1 MIASI
6 KFSINKKCI
15 KFLYITLVLI
25 ANTRV
30 GISQPKESTHL
41 NEGITEMPKSFS
53 IKSSID
59 TTFDLMLITEIYDDT
74 FSLFKKYDAIQF
86 QKFKSLNGFVLSKY
100 HKDFS
105 TMTQWLKFKI
115 ENKTDATING
125 YYYCGR
131 HNLISIAESDS
142 NKIQFGGMAHYEPQ
156 KSKLFP
162 QYYFPISLPANT
174 VKQYFVSITNYGILP
189 SPIESK
195 LILSQVHP
203 TTSNIMNHYYFGWL
217 IFTCLVCGGILILGI
232 FNFVQFFSN
241 WKREYL
247 YYGFYALMMFFSIER
262 ASEWNF
268 ELRIISQALPNY
280 FFSRAVM
287 FNVLSGIFYL
297 LFTRHFLDIK
307 NIDLSIYKT
316 IKFILT
322 VLVIGF
328 IFLCICIFANI
339 TEHWFGYVSAFL
351 SFAPIAGSTFVAI
364 QIFLKMRKSPLAK
377 YYLLGYA
384 FLFLG
389 AGTNI
394 YINNLG
400 RQFIQRQHPQIIY
413 LEVGVLFEI
422 ILFAVGLGY
431 KSRLLEKQKINA
443 EVKNVKLQLDNE
455 LNILQLRNRLSRDLH
470 DDIGST
476 LSSINI
482 LSRTAQNNL
491 QQTDSEKTSDTLK
504 KINERSQRLLTNMS
518 DIIWN
523 IKPNNDTFEELMSR
537 MREYGTVI
545 LEAKKIQYEIN
556 FPTEKIDFKLTMEA
570 KRNLYLIFKEAVNN
584 LAKYSGATQAKLI
597 LNFDNAYI
605 HMKIEDNGAGFNIN
619 ELRHRGGLTNMQ
631 HRAEEMDGTLKIES
645 VIGQGTVV
653 ELVL

>member
-1 MIASI
+1 MITNAI
-6 KFSINKKCI
+6 
-15 KFLYITLVLI
+15 
-25 ANTRV
+25 V
-30 GISQPKESTHL
+30 GISQTKDGAHL
-41 NEGITEMPKSFS
+41 KHGITELQKSCS
-53 IKSSID
+53 IQSAVDSTI
-59 TTFDLMLITEIYDDT
+59 DLMFITEIYDDT
-74 FSLFKKYDAIQF
+74 FSLYKKYDGIPF

-105 TMTQWLKFKI
+105 TMTQWLRFKI
-115 ENKTDATING
+115 ENKTEATING

-142 NKIQFGGMAHYEPQ
+142 IKMQFGGMAHYEPH

-162 QYYFPISLPANT
+162 QYYFPVSLPANT

-195 LILSQVHP
+195 LILSQVNP
-203 TTSNIMNHYYFGWL
+203 ATGNIMNHYYFGWL

-241 WKREYL
+241 RKPEYL

-268 ELRIISQALPNY
+268 ELRIISQTLPNY
-280 FFSRAVM
+280 FFSCAVM

-297 LFTRHFLDIK
+297 LFTRHFLDVKKI
-307 NIDLSIYKT
+307 NASIYST
-316 IKFILT
+316 INFVLT

-328 IFLCICIFANI
+328 IVLCICIFANI
-339 TEHWFGYVSAFL
+339 TSHWVVYMSAFL
-351 SFAPIAGSTFVAI
+351 SFAPIGGATFVAI
-364 QIFLKMRKSPLAK
+364 QIFLKMRKLPLTK

-413 LEVGVLFEI
+413 LEVGVLLEI
-422 ILFAVGLGY
+422 ILFAIGLGY
-431 KSRLLEKQKINA
+431 KSRLIEKQKINA

-491 QQTDSEKTSDTLK
+491 QQTNSEKAKDTLE
-504 KINERSQRLLTNMS
+504 KISERSQRLLTNMS

-523 IKPNNDTFEELMSR
+523 IKPDNDSFEELMNR
-537 MREYGTVI
+537 MRAYATAL
-545 LEAKKIQYEIN
+545 LEAKKIQYDIY
-556 FPTEKIDFKLTMEA
+556 FPAEKTDYNLSIEV

-584 LAKYSGATQAKLI
+584 LAKYSGATQSKLYVT
-597 LNFDNAYI
+597 FDNTHI
-605 HMKIEDNGAGFNIN
+605 QMKIEDNGAGFNIN
-619 ELRHRGGLTNMQ
+619 ELKHRGGLSNMQ
-631 HRAEEMDGTLKIES
+631 HRAEEINGVLKIES
-645 VIGQGTVV
+645 SIGQGTTI
-653 ELVL
+653 ELSLHKSS